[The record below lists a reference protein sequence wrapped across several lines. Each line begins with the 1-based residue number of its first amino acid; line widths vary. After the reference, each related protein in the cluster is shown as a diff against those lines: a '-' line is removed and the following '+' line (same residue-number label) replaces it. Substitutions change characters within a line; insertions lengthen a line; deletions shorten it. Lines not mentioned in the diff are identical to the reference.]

1 MREAIISA
9 VIICWLASVSLF
21 LFSSFITLRFL
32 FRFQKI
38 ASKNSKDSKNSVD
51 SVDSVDPERKNAKQ
65 ECKSVQL
72 MPWSIVITHCCG
84 LPCAMLSYMLLH
96 IACDFGFLQSDSY
109 NSSLFMNSVF
119 MNSVLIS
126 SYVIVIGLILANL
139 FTMVFCAFKVCK

>member
-21 LFSSFITLRFL
+21 LFSLFISLRFL

-51 SVDSVDPERKNAKQ
+51 SVDSERKNAKQ

-84 LPCAMLSYMLLH
+84 LPCAMLSYMLLNV
-96 IACDFGFLQSDSY
+96 IRNFGFVDNNCFL
-109 NSSLFMNSVF
+109 LMNST
-119 MNSVLIS
+119 LIP
-126 SYVIVIGLILANL
+126 SYVIIIVLIFANIS
-139 FTMVFCAFKVCK
+139 TMVFCSYINLKN

>member
-1 MREAIISA
+1 MCEAIIAA

-38 ASKNSKDSKNSVD
+38 ASKDSVD
-51 SVDSVDPERKNAKQ
+51 SVDSADSVGSERENAKQ
-65 ECKSVQL
+65 ECNSTKL

-109 NSSLFMNSVF
+109 NSSLFT
-119 MNSVLIS
+119 NSVLIS

>member
-38 ASKNSKDSKNSVD
+38 ASKNSKDSKNSKNSVD
-51 SVDSVDPERKNAKQ
+51 SVDSERKNAKQ

-109 NSSLFMNSVF
+109 NSSLFMNSV
-119 MNSVLIS
+119 LIS